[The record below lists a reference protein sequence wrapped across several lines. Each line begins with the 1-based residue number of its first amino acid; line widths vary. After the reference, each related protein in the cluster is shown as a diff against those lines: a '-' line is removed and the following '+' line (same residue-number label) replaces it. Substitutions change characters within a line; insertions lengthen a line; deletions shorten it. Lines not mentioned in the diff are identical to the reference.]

1 MQIQLSPE
9 QRSFVELGIQQG
21 RFRDPEEAMQQ
32 ALSLWV
38 ERERAR
44 LELLA
49 EIEAGDAS
57 PRENDAVL
65 DSDEEIADFL
75 AGVEQRGLARLSGS
89 KLAKV

>member
-1 MQIQLSPE
+1 MQILLNPE

-21 RFRDPEEAMQQ
+21 RFHDPEEAMQQ
-32 ALSLWV
+32 ALSLWIV
-38 ERERAR
+38 RERVR

-57 PRENDAVL
+57 PREKDTVL

-75 AGVEQRGLARLSGS
+75 AGLEQRGLIRLSNC
-89 KLAKV
+89 KLAAV